1 MDSNLVSH
9 SKSALAPPPNISAPS
24 TPSNQHASLPEI
36 SAITSRSRSLSFST
50 EQTSSSPT
58 VTRDSPSYLQSSSR
72 TERPRYMSPPPSS
85 MTPPPS
91 SQIPPRSLS
100 SSSSPP
106 RQTIPTIR
114 GTSTPPTSLASPP
127 ATLQALRRDGR
138 STAVQNAAS
147 LTPQISDLPA
157 TSGSPT
163 ELQTLL
169 RASSSKVAELTTLLH
184 EARMSAAHYKLQH
197 NLLTIETEEAAKR
210 MEVEHEMT
218 KREVEI
224 LRFRQHQPGDAQ
236 HSASG
241 AYMPNIR
248 QMNSELEQHCQ
259 NLEQHMELLRHRLR
273 QAKKLI
279 MLRDG
284 EAQVLT
290 EQNEMLRKRI
300 RDNREHLNQLR
311 RPGGLYDPNPPRQ
324 TETAPVTP
332 QQSALKPTGTPRH
345 GHMSSGQEGRQD
357 TFAALLLAD
366 QVLSQETTSA
376 PSTPTRSRPSK
387 PRYHSRDHHSL
398 SSLHST
404 PRQSQLASANNNSL
418 LPPVSL
424 SSTPKTPSKKHVEEP
439 PQHKR
444 RESRDSTIS
453 ASEKG
458 GDTSDEGDVVS
469 ESAAIRLA
477 TTILRRSPGQSIEVL
492 ATPSPRS
499 TGLLQGKLFGRVVKP
514 GVDRS
519 STTAKRKGAEGETED
534 DSERDP
540 KRMKTNKAIGL
551 GIGSWGS
558 PTI

>member
-1 MDSNLVSH
+1 
-9 SKSALAPPPNISAPS
+9 
-24 TPSNQHASLPEI
+24 
-36 SAITSRSRSLSFST
+36 
-50 EQTSSSPT
+50 
-58 VTRDSPSYLQSSSR
+58 
-72 TERPRYMSPPPSS
+72 
-85 MTPPPS
+85 
-91 SQIPPRSLS
+91 
-100 SSSSPP
+100 
-106 RQTIPTIR
+106 
-114 GTSTPPTSLASPP
+114 
-127 ATLQALRRDGR
+127 
-138 STAVQNAAS
+138 
-147 LTPQISDLPA
+147 
-157 TSGSPT
+157 
-163 ELQTLL
+163 
-169 RASSSKVAELTTLLH
+169 
-184 EARMSAAHYKLQH
+184 MSAAHYKLQH

-224 LRFRQHQPGDAQ
+224 LRFRQHQSGDTQ
-236 HSASG
+236 HGAGG
-241 AYMPNIR
+241 AYMPNVR
-248 QMNSELEQHCQ
+248 QLNSELEQHCQ

-279 MLRDG
+279 ILRDG
-284 EAQVLT
+284 EVQMLT

-332 QQSALKPTGTPRH
+332 QRAALKPTGSTRH
-345 GHMSSGQEGRQD
+345 GQMSSSQEGRQD

-404 PRQSQLASANNNSL
+404 PRQSQLTAANNNGL

-424 SSTPKTPSKKHVEEP
+424 SSTPKALSKKQEP
-439 PQHKR
+439 SGHKS

-453 ASEKG
+453 ASERG
-458 GDTSDEGDVVS
+458 GDTSEEDAVS
-469 ESAAIRLA
+469 ESAATRLA
-477 TTILRRSPGQSIEVL
+477 TTLLRRSPGQNVEVIG
-492 ATPSPRS
+492 TPSPRS

-514 GVDRS
+514 GVDRLS
-519 STTAKRKGAEGETED
+519 AALKRKGAEGEAGE

-540 KRMKTNKAIGL
+540 KRAKTSKAIGL
-551 GIGSWGS
+551 GIGGWGS
-558 PTI
+558 PST

>member
-1 MDSNLVSH
+1 MDSSIVASQT
-9 SKSALAPPPNISAPS
+9 KAALSNTSAPS
-24 TPSNQHASLPEI
+24 TPSNQHASLPDT
-36 SAITSRSRSLSFST
+36 SSHFSQSRSPSLPT
-50 EQTSSSPT
+50 ELTSSFPT
-58 VTRDSPSYLQSSSR
+58 VSRDSTSHLQSSSCA
-72 TERPRYMSPPPSS
+72 ERPKYTSPLPPSSS

-100 SSSSPP
+100 PSCSPP
-106 RQTIPTIR
+106 RQPNSVV
-114 GTSTPPTSLASPP
+114 GGASTLPSSLASPP
-127 ATLQALRRDGR
+127 ATVQAQKDSRSVSLQNATSDIRPAADQPAATSSPAELQA
-138 STAVQNAAS
+138 A
-147 LTPQISDLPA
+147 
-157 TSGSPT
+157 
-163 ELQTLL
+163 L
-169 RASSSKVAELTTLLH
+169 RASNLKVAELTTLLN

-224 LRFRQHQPGDAQ
+224 LRFRQHQSGDTQ
-236 HSASG
+236 HGMSG
-241 AYMPNIR
+241 AYMPNMR
-248 QMNSELEQHCQ
+248 QLNSELEQHCQ
-259 NLEQHMELLRHRLR
+259 NLEQNMDLLRHRLR

-279 MLRDG
+279 LLRDG
-284 EAQVLT
+284 EVQMLA

-311 RPGGLYDPNPPRQ
+311 RPGGLYDPNTPRQ

-332 QQSALKPTGTPRH
+332 QRSVVKQTGASRH

-387 PRYHSRDHHSL
+387 PRYHSREHHSL

-404 PRQSQLASANNNSL
+404 PRQSQPASNNNGL

-424 SSTPKTPSKKHVEEP
+424 QSTPKTPPKKQVEDTSL
-439 PQHKR
+439 QKR

-458 GDTSDEGDVVS
+458 GDTSEEEDAVS
-469 ESAAIRLA
+469 EPAASRLA
-477 TTILRRSPGQSIEVL
+477 TSLLRRSPGQTIEVL
-492 ATPSPRS
+492 PTPSPKS
-499 TGLLQGKLFGRVVKP
+499 TGLLQGKLFGRVVKS
-514 GVDRS
+514 GIDRS
-519 STTAKRKGAEGETED
+519 PVLLKRKGEMGEDGEK
-534 DSERDP
+534 DP
-540 KRMKTNKAIGL
+540 KRTKTGKAIGL
-551 GIGSWGS
+551 GIGGWGS
-558 PTI
+558 PSS

>member
-1 MDSNLVSH
+1 M
-9 SKSALAPPPNISAPS
+9 PPLPPS
-24 TPSNQHASLPEI
+24 
-36 SAITSRSRSLSFST
+36 
-50 EQTSSSPT
+50 
-58 VTRDSPSYLQSSSR
+58 
-72 TERPRYMSPPPSS
+72 SS

-100 SSSSPP
+100 PSSSPP
-106 RQTIPTIR
+106 RQSNSVVGGI
-114 GTSTPPTSLASPP
+114 STLPSSLASPP
-127 ATLQALRRDGR
+127 ATVQPPQRDSR
-138 STAVQNAAS
+138 PVTLQNA
-147 LTPQISDLPA
+147 TSDILPA
-157 TSGSPT
+157 LDQPMITSSPT
-163 ELQTLL
+163 ELQAAL
-169 RASSSKVAELTTLLH
+169 RASSSKVIELTNLLN

-224 LRFRQHQPGDAQ
+224 LRFRQHQSGDTQ
-236 HSASG
+236 HASG

-248 QMNSELEQHCQ
+248 QLNSELEQHCQ
-259 NLEQHMELLRHRLR
+259 NLEQNADLLRHRLR

-279 MLRDG
+279 LLRNG
-284 EAQVLT
+284 EVQMLT

-332 QQSALKPTGTPRH
+332 QRSAVKPTGASRH
-345 GHMSSGQEGRQD
+345 GHINNDQEERQD

-376 PSTPTRSRPSK
+376 PSTPTRNRPSK

-404 PRQSQLASANNNSL
+404 PRQSQLASSNSNGL

-424 SSTPKTPSKKHVEEP
+424 QSTPKTPSKKQVEDAP
-439 PQHKR
+439 RQKR

-458 GDTSDEGDVVS
+458 GDTSDEDAVS
-469 ESAAIRLA
+469 EPAASRLA
-477 TTILRRSPGQSIEVL
+477 TSLLRRSPGQTIEVIP
-492 ATPSPRS
+492 TPSPRS

-519 STTAKRKGAEGETED
+519 PISLKRKGEIGGDGEK
-534 DSERDP
+534 DS
-540 KRMKTNKAIGL
+540 KRMKTNQAIGL
-551 GIGSWGS
+551 GIGGWGS
-558 PTI
+558 PSS

>member
-1 MDSNLVSH
+1 MDSSQ
-9 SKSALAPPPNISAPS
+9 SMPQSGSAADPPPNSSPTAPS
-24 TPSNQHASLPEI
+24 DQHASLSEI
-36 SAITSRSRSLSFST
+36 PPITSRSQSPSFST
-50 EQTSSSPT
+50 EQTPPSPA
-58 VTRDSPSYLQSSSR
+58 VIRDTPPHVQTSR
-72 TERPRYMSPPPSS
+72 TERPKYVSPPPPVSS

-100 SSSSPP
+100 PSSSLA
-106 RQTIPTIR
+106 RQAVLTA
-114 GTSTPPTSLASPP
+114 GEASTPPASLASPP
-127 ATLQALRRDGR
+127 ATVQVPRRDNR
-138 STAVQNAAS
+138 STASQNATSQAAANS
-147 LTPQISDLPA
+147 GLPLA
-157 TSGSPT
+157 IDSSN
-163 ELQTLL
+163 ELQALL
-169 RASSSKVAELTTLLH
+169 RASNSKATELTALLH

-224 LRFRQHQPGDAQ
+224 LRFRQHQSGDTQ
-236 HSASG
+236 HGVGGS
-241 AYMPNIR
+241 YMPNVR
-248 QMNSELEQHCQ
+248 QLNSELEQHCQ
-259 NLEQHMELLRHRLR
+259 NLEQHVELLRHRLR

-284 EAQVLT
+284 EVQMLT

-300 RDNREHLNQLR
+300 KDNREHLNQLR

-332 QQSALKPTGTPRH
+332 QRPALKPTGSTRH

-404 PRQSQLASANNNSL
+404 PRQSQPATANGNGL

-424 SSTPKTPSKKHVEEP
+424 SSMPKTPSRKQLEEP
-439 PQHKR
+439 SGHKR

-453 ASEKG
+453 ASERG
-458 GDTSDEGDVVS
+458 GDTSEEDAVS
-469 ESAAIRLA
+469 ESAATRLA
-477 TTILRRSPGQSIEVL
+477 TTLLRRSPAQNVEVL
-492 ATPSPRS
+492 GTPSPKS

-514 GVDRS
+514 GVDRLS
-519 STTAKRKGAEGETED
+519 APLKRKGAEGEAGED
-534 DSERDP
+534 GERDS
-540 KRMKTNKAIGL
+540 KRIKPSKAIGL
-551 GIGSWGS
+551 GIGGWGS
-558 PTI
+558 PSS